1 MYIIFWKM
9 FLFAIKKNLRWHV
22 VFNVYDK
29 NEFIPYSSITGYFI
43 MQEKKF
49 IQCLVHKEFS
59 NTFYEKIIQLALVK
73 YHDESFLYDSVLL
86 CWITM

>member
-59 NTFYEKIIQLALVK
+59 NTFYEKIIQLALVE

>member
-22 VFNVYDK
+22 VYNVYDK